1 MGHSQSLADLHTKA
15 LTWLGANTTIQM
27 VIVIKIWD
35 LFGNNHIRLLAMRYE
50 RGAANP
56 VFAVSFGTHQLH
68 HQSRNVLNNTILGAT
83 PLTGVGELD
92 PATGNPY
99 PACNGAGIAQYQLCI
114 PTPLLFTGLP
124 GGIPP
129 AGPANGHY
137 GLDLF
142 RIQTGVI
149 ASF

>member
-1 MGHSQSLADLHTKA
+1 VGHSQSLTDLHTKA
-15 LTWLGANTTIQM
+15 LTYLGANTTIQIV
-27 VIVIKIWD
+27 VIVKIWD

-56 VFAVSFGTHQLH
+56 VFAVSFGTHRLH
-68 HQSRNVLNNTILGAT
+68 QKSRNVLNNTILGAT
-83 PLTGVGELD
+83 PLTGVGEVD

-99 PACNGAGIAQYQLCI
+99 PACNGARIAQYQLRI

-129 AGPANGHY
+129 AAPANRHY
-137 GLDLF
+137 GVDLF
-142 RIQTGVI
+142 DIQTDVI
-149 ASF
+149 DSF